1 MRYSRGTWPRRSWV
15 GAVLAPLAV
24 GRPSTT
30 AMLAAVGGL
39 AVLVLVLVV
48 AGVALGSAFARS
60 ADRRRACL
68 RTLQTLMWLAPW
80 TCHRESRPR
89 RSPATRPTTTRHGAG
104 DASDLP

>member
-1 MRYSRGTWPRRSWV
+1 VRYSRGTWPCRPWV
-15 GAVLAPLAV
+15 GAVLAPLVV
-24 GRPSTT
+24 GRSSAA

-39 AVLVLVLVV
+39 AVLALVLVV

-60 ADRRRACL
+60 TDRRRACL

-89 RSPATRPTTTRHGAG
+89 SSRSPTRNRQ
-104 DASDLP
+104 D